1 MAPSLLK
8 TVGAAAVVL
17 AASAGATKSYQVS
30 EVYNSTN
37 FFDKF
42 NFFSGTDPNG
52 GYVQYQTQANAQDLG
67 LVKTQDGEVF
77 VGVDHA
83 GSYQATGAGRKSVR
97 LESKNVYNKGLI
109 IAEFTHLPK
118 PVCGSW
124 PAFWFFGDPWPTK
137 GEIDLYEN
145 WNDLNFNRHTSHVDK
160 PEVVGDCTLVASDMT
175 AKIDSPNCYDFADG
189 QANFQGCSASEFSS
203 TFGSASGG
211 IFALEWTDDFLK
223 IWDWPRNGAP
233 KDISSGQP
241 APSST
246 WGQPSYVISKCNV
259 AKAFKDMKMV
269 LNVNFCGVAGQTGQW
284 DTSCKATTGFG
295 SCTEYVAAKGGDF
308 ESSNFKV
315 KDIKVY
321 ELKEGQ
327 VQVSTSSTASSTS
340 STSIASSSASTAST
354 VSSTS
359 SVSTESTTASASTQ
373 STSSGAS
380 VTTTS
385 SASQGTA
392 TSTASED
399 DDSCTDENGETS
411 SSSVVSPTV
420 SVSATTTESS
430 SSSATTDE
438 QELTTST
445 IYSTD
450 IHTVTSCAPTVTNC
464 PAGGYVTTKI
474 ISVGTT
480 VCPVTKS
487 EGSKTEPTPTPS
499 APAEYT
505 TSVVEVT
512 NTYTI
517 TSCAATVTNCPVGAV
532 TSEVTLT
539 TTVCPVSKESPS
551 AIPSSSAGPSPSSSK
566 PVETPGTVSK
576 PAETPSTVSKPA
588 ESTSD
593 VKKPETKSTAT
604 ETGVVSTPSPTTA
617 SSEEVKPSAT
627 ESASGSGSGS
637 GSTTITNGESYV
649 VVTPTVAPASS
660 INLGYNGTITTSFL
674 APGVAVSTGVAG
686 CKGANCVIPVAG
698 SVKTSVSF
706 TLMGAA
712 AFFFL
717 AM

>member
-8 TVGAAAVVL
+8 TVGAAAAVL
-17 AASAGATKSYQVS
+17 AANAGATKSYQVS

-42 NFFSGTDPNG
+42 NFFSGVDPNG

-67 LVKTQDGEVF
+67 LVKTQDGEVY

-83 GSYQATGAGRKSVR
+83 GSYQAAGAGRKSVR
-97 LESKNVYNKGLI
+97 LESKNVYTKGLI

-118 PVCGSW
+118 PVCGSMARIRMS
-124 PAFWFFGDPWPTK
+124 PYVYNVTLCLRAFWFFGDPWPTK

-160 PEVVGDCTLVASDMT
+160 PDVVGDCTLVASDMT

-189 QANFQGCSASEFSS
+189 QANFQGCSASEVSS

-211 IFALEWTDDFLK
+211 IFALQWTDDFLK

-241 APSST
+241 APDST

-259 AKAFKDMKMV
+259 DKAFKEMKMV
-269 LNVNFCGVAGQTGQW
+269 LNVNFCGVAGQPNQW
-284 DTSCKATTGFG
+284 DSSCKAATGFDTCNG
-295 SCTEYVAAKGGDF
+295 YVAAKGGDF

-327 VQVSTSSTASSTS
+327 VQVSTSSTVSSTS
-340 STSIASSSASTAST
+340 STSATSSSASIVSTAST
-354 VSSTS
+354 ASATS
-359 SVSTESTTASASTQ
+359 SASTQ

-385 SASQGTA
+385 SASQSTA

-420 SVSATTTESS
+420 SVSATTT
-430 SSSATTDE
+430 E

-487 EGSKTEPTPTPS
+487 EGSKTEPTPTAS

-517 TSCAATVTNCPVGAV
+517 TSCAATVTNCPVGDV

-539 TTVCPVSKESPS
+539 TTVCPVSKES
-551 AIPSSSAGPSPSSSK
+551 SSAGPSPSSN
-566 PVETPGTVSK
+566 K
-576 PAETPSTVSKPA
+576 PAETPSTVSKPAETPGTVTKPAPA

-593 VKKPETKSTAT
+593 VKKPETKSTVT
-604 ETGVVSTPSPTTA
+604 ETGVVSTPNPTTA
-617 SSEEVKPSAT
+617 SSEEIKSSAT
-627 ESASGSGSGS
+627 EGSSSS

-660 INLGYNGTITTSFL
+660 INLGYNGTITTSFIT
-674 APGVAVSTGVAG
+674 PGGATSTGAAG
-686 CKGANCVIPVAG
+686 CKGANCVVVVNG

-706 TLMGAA
+706 TLMGVV